1 MKNTGI
7 HHISVLS
14 SDVEKAYDF
23 YHNILGLKLIIKT
36 VNQDDSR
43 MYHLFFGD
51 ENGRQGTEFT
61 VFEMKRTKPYTFG
74 TNAIERTMF
83 LVPSEEALSYW
94 EKRFDTLEVCHY
106 NIEDYG
112 NRKILRFEDNDGQRL
127 GLVYHSGIDLNDFQ
141 PYVHPGVDEKYAIL
155 ALGEVHLRARYL
167 EPTKRQ
173 LENFF
178 DFEEVEKISAFGKE
192 VTIFR
197 HDNVFKHEVHVI
209 EDKDAPDQ
217 RLGVGDIHYVAFG
230 VETKDDL
237 ENLQLQ
243 LDDLNIP
250 SSGIKNRDFM
260 FSSYFRDPT
269 NNVFEVATP
278 ITKKRE
284 TFPKQNQEFGEIPL
298 FLPDFLAD
306 KRAEI
311 EESLKK

>member
-14 SDVEKAYDF
+14 SDVRKAYDF
-23 YHNILGLKLIIKT
+23 YHNILGMKLIIKT

-61 VFEMKRTKPYTFG
+61 VFEMKRTKPFTFG

-83 LVPSEEALSYW
+83 LVASEDSLDYW
-94 EKRFDTLEVCHY
+94 VERLDKFEVCHY
-106 NIEDYG
+106 GIEDYG

-127 GLVYHSGIDLNDFQ
+127 GFVYHEGIDLNNFH
-141 PYVHPGVDEKYAIL
+141 PYVHHDVEKEHAIL
-155 ALGEVHLRARYL
+155 GLGEVHLRVRYT
-167 EPTKRQ
+167 EPSVRQ
-173 LENFF
+173 LEEFF
-178 DFEEVEKISAFGKE
+178 DFEVVETLSAFGKE
-192 VTIFR
+192 VTVLA
-197 HDNVFKHEVHVI
+197 HDNEFKHEVHII

-217 RLGVGDIHYVAFG
+217 RLGVGGIHHVAFG
-230 VETKDDL
+230 VQTTEDL
-237 ENLQLQ
+237 ERLQIL
-243 LDDLNIP
+243 LDEKNIP

-260 FSSYFRDPT
+260 FSSYYRDPS

-278 ITKKRE
+278 ITKERDS
-284 TFPKQNQEFGEIPL
+284 FPKQNEDFDNIPL

-306 KRAEI
+306 NREEI
-311 EESLKK
+311 ERNL